1 MALFFTVKGKG
12 TKGGGGYVCPVTKQD
27 GQFCLATDDEFQF
40 SDDSVCVCV
49 ATAMM
54 NTGKGVRYDVTVKD
68 PTPNQDK
75 IEGLPGNMYPKTT
88 AEDMKV

>member
-1 MALFFTVKGKG
+1 M
-12 TKGGGGYVCPVTKQD
+12 
-27 GQFCLATDDEFQF
+27 
-40 SDDSVCVCV
+40 CVCV